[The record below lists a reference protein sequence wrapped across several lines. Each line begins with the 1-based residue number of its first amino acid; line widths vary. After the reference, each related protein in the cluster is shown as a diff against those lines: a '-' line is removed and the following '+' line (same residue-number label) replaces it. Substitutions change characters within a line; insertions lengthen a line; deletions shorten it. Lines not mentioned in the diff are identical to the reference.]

1 MVEQVLT
8 ALKEEKKELHES
20 TTNAAELAGLN
31 NRQRWRMPLV
41 INKVNRG
48 ERLNANDRKIFSGV
62 QANMKTEAD
71 IARMKSC
78 MGNSSPSAAAVA
90 HSTVATGTGAKTT
103 TLTSPKH
110 AHNLSPTG
118 KSTTPT
124 SQSPKQT
131 PAHSPRRS
139 LDRQPSLRRA
149 PSSTLHMNTESSMRR
164 AQENNGAN
172 SPAHST
178 KPKKHGKKGRK
189 GAKRKNS
196 TQNSVSAEDGTTT
209 ADGEWE
215 DEEDQENGG
224 EQASSFGLIGSFK
237 SMVGSV
243 KSALF
248 GVRGSGSITT
258 GSKEA
263 EYSPNIQVE
272 GEEQRRKER
281 QTAGDKPLETGALN
295 KQLIDCTTAPSSP
308 TSSYATTMVPTS
320 TTVVATTPAE
330 QHRKGKEKEEE
341 VTTVRERVKPT
352 RRTSQLG
359 SFLSAIATGGMVA
372 TALGSIMKGWGTGST
387 AATTTTTVSNNNKI
401 VPVE

>member
-248 GVRGSGSITT
+248 GARGSGSGSITT

-263 EYSPNIQVE
+263 EYSQNIQEE
-272 GEEQRRKER
+272 GEEQRGKER
-281 QTAGDKPLETGALN
+281 QTAGDKPLETGALRS
-295 KQLIDCTTAPSSP
+295 QLGDRTPPP
-308 TSSYATTMVPTS
+308 TSPSATLATTTPVITATTVPTS
-320 TTVVATTPAE
+320 AGLHCTVNE
-330 QHRKGKEKEEE
+330 EKEEE
-341 VTTVRERVKPT
+341 VSTVRDRVKPT

-359 SFLSAIATGGMVA
+359 SFLSAVATGGMVA

-387 AATTTTTVSNNNKI
+387 AATASSNNKI
-401 VPVE
+401 VPTD

>member
-1 MVEQVLT
+1 MVEQALT

-41 INKVNRG
+41 INKVDRG

-62 QANMKTEAD
+62 QANMKTEED

-78 MGNSSPSAAAVA
+78 MGNYSPIAVA
-90 HSTVATGTGAKTT
+90 ELAAHTTVTTATTTAKTT
-103 TLTSPKH
+103 KH
-110 AHNLSPTG
+110 TYHLSPIG

-124 SQSPKQT
+124 FQSPKQT
-131 PAHSPRRS
+131 PSHS
-139 LDRQPSLRRA
+139 PSLRRA
-149 PSSTLHMNTESSMRR
+149 PSNTLHMNTESSMRR
-164 AQENNGAN
+164 AQENIGSNA
-172 SPAHST
+172 PVHST
-178 KPKKHGKKGRK
+178 KPKKHGKKGKKR
-189 GAKRKNS
+189 AKRKNS
-196 TQNSVSAEDGTTT
+196 PQNSVSVEDGTTT

-215 DEEDQENGG
+215 EEEDQESGG
-224 EQASSFGLIGSFK
+224 EKESSFGLIGSFK